1 MDVEE
6 RLKRNNLHKLLILA
20 IKYTPLV
27 IALCYILNTILAWMG
42 VYFDPLSNIAGMSLI
57 TWLFTYIATIVFKF
71 CAYHRMFL
79 WYILADDMLNIID
92 YYFELPITSNQIIML
107 HNSIIG
113 LLLFALLVIYVKSN
127 KGEASSDNK

>member
-27 IALCYILNTILAWMG
+27 IALCYMLNTIFAWMG
-42 VYFDPLSNIAGMSLI
+42 FYFEPLSNIAGMSLI
-57 TWLFTYIATIVFKF
+57 TWIFTYLATIVFKF
-71 CAYHRMFL
+71 CIYHRIFL
-79 WYILADDMLNIID
+79 WYILVDDMLNIID
-92 YYFELPITSNQIIML
+92 YYCVLPITDSQVLRL

-113 LLLFALLVIYVKSN
+113 LLLFTLLIIYVKSN
-127 KGEASSDNK
+127 KRKASSDNK